1 MWSVACSSLQ
11 NTLSELRSY
20 QRQHTLWLQQQEKLL
35 REQAELETKIES
47 RLNYEEQKI
56 RESADGKGETR
67 RPVSRAL
74 VGQIILLG

>member
-1 MWSVACSSLQ
+1 MPRSADSSLQ

-56 RESADGKGETR
+56 RESADGKGELQR
-67 RPVSRAL
+67 VEDSD
-74 VGQIILLG
+74 